1 MGDSQQH
8 KQPNRPRRR
17 RVFTFL
23 RIGGTVAILVYVFVG
38 VGIGLVQQDPFLPA
52 DDVQCEYRVTLIR
65 DRLVSQLDRSTQAPP
80 RDPEADA
87 KFSNLLRKTRAACA
101 AENPDLGRKLDSLE
115 RIFSE
120 HQDRRRLHDAA
131 RKELLAL

>member
-1 MGDSQQH
+1 MGDS
-8 KQPNRPRRR
+8 KQPKQYNTPRRR

-38 VGIGLVQQDPFLPA
+38 VGIGLVQQNPDLPA

-65 DRLVSQLDRSTQAPP
+65 DRLVSHMDRSTQAPP

-87 KFSNLLRKTRAACA
+87 KFFNLYK
-101 AENPDLGRKLDSLE
+101 SFE
-115 RIFSE
+115 R
-120 HQDRRRLHDAA
+120 
-131 RKELLAL
+131 